1 MVLPREARVNSP
13 VPSPTKGHF
22 AVMDGLRGIA
32 AMAVVVLHSWKNSG
46 MVVNGQLAVDLF
58 FMLSG
63 FVIAYSYDDRLR
75 SGMKAKDFLLRRFI
89 RLYPMILVGAV
100 GGIIIAII
108 HNKTDP
114 AQAYALKDIA
124 TSGLLSIFVLP
135 YLAPHIGDKSFSF
148 NIPLWSM
155 FFEIAANLF
164 YVFCARYLSKRILAL
179 IVIAGLIGVVGG
191 GTLSGWGKENF
202 FFGFPRVA
210 CGFFGGVLLFKLWR
224 KGFLPKLNGNFFVL
238 AAVLV
243 ATFAIPHLVAGW
255 QFLPAFALFAV
266 VIIFAAGAAPSR
278 ADRYFAWIGTL
289 SYPVY
294 LLHWLT
300 LYVFTWLGTKAG
312 LVPNDYDVVG
322 VFHLICLPVIAYLAV
337 RFYEAPARNFLTRML
352 RPSSVPP
359 RALPDVLPTQLPQ
372 SGHR

>member
-1 MVLPREARVNSP
+1 LNIQRLVKPWDVRANSP
-13 VPSPTKGHF
+13 AAGPAKAHF

-32 AMAVVVLHSWKNSG
+32 AMAVVILHSWKSSG
-46 MVVNGQLAVDLF
+46 TMVNGQLAVDVF

-63 FVIAYSYDDRLR
+63 FVIAYSYDDRLQ
-75 SGMKAKDFLLRRFI
+75 SGMKIGDFLLRRFI

-100 GGIIIAII
+100 GGIIIAVI

-114 AQAYALKDIA
+114 AQAYPLQYIA

-164 YVFCARYLSKRILAL
+164 YVMFARYLSKRILAL
-179 IVIAGLIGVVGG
+179 IVFAGLIGVVAG
-191 GTLSGWGKENF
+191 GTLSGWGKDNF
-202 FFGFPRVA
+202 VFGFPRVG

-224 KGFLPKLNGNFFVL
+224 DDALPKLNGNFFVL

-255 QFLPAFALFAV
+255 RFLPAFALFAV
-266 VIIFAAGAAPSR
+266 VITFAAGARPSR
-278 ADRYFAWIGTL
+278 GDRYFAWIGTL

-312 LVPNDYDVVG
+312 LVPAHYDVVG
-322 VFHLICLPVIAYLAV
+322 VLHLICLPIIAFLAV
-337 RFYEAPARNFLTRML
+337 RFYETVIERGSRL
-352 RPSSVPP
+352 RGTPGG
-359 RALPDVLPTQLPQ
+359 RA
-372 SGHR
+372 S